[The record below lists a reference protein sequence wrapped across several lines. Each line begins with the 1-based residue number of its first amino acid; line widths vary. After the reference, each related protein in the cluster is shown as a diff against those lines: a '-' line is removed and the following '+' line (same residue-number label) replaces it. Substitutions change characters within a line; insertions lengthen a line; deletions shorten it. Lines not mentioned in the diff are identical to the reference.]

1 MAAPST
7 SWRPNYIVAR
17 SIFFY
22 TDSRELGG
30 AENAML
36 MLLETLDRARW
47 QPTLLLDAGGD
58 AAPLE
63 ERAAALGVPSRR
75 VAPMPLGLAGARRG
89 IGLARMLRRER
100 PALFH
105 AHLSW
110 PLAAK
115 WGLAAA
121 ALARVPSVAT
131 VQLIPEMELERPSK
145 IQLRLLSRRVG
156 RYIAV
161 SSAIA
166 QELKQRFGWPAS
178 KIKVV
183 YNAVDLGRFDA
194 RAPAGLREELGGSEE
209 GPLVLTPARLD
220 EQKGHDVLFRAAAAI
235 PAAKFVLAGD
245 GPLRGELEA
254 EATRLDLGERV
265 IFLGRREDVPQLL
278 AACDVFALPSL
289 YEGSSLA
296 VLEAMAARRAV
307 VSSAIGGTAELIADG
322 ESGLLVPP
330 GDAEALATALR
341 RLLDDPSLRKAL
353 AARARARAEAEFSR
367 EAMAQRVEGVYKEL
381 LGDGPKHG

>member
-1 MAAPST
+1 MAQ
-7 SWRPNYIVAR
+7 

-36 MLLETLDRARW
+36 MLLATLDRSRW

-58 AAPLE
+58 VAPLE
-63 ERAAALGVPSRR
+63 ERASVIDVPSRR
-75 VAPMPLGLAGARRG
+75 VEEMPLGLAGARHG
-89 IGLARMLRRER
+89 IGLARRLRGER

-115 WGLAAA
+115 WALGAAV
-121 ALARVPSVAT
+121 LARVPSVAT
-131 VQLIPEMELERPSK
+131 VQLIPAMALERSSEL
-145 IQLRLLSRRVG
+145 QLRLLSRGVG

-166 QELKQRFGWPAS
+166 GELDQRFGWPAG
-178 KIKVV
+178 KIEVV
-183 YNAVDLGRFDA
+183 YNAVDLDRFDVS
-194 RAPAGLREELGGSEE
+194 APPGLREKLGGSD
-209 GPLVLTPARLD
+209 GVPLVLTPARLD
-220 EQKGHDVLFRAAAAI
+220 EQKGHDVLFRAAAEVPEAR
-235 PAAKFVLAGD
+235 FVLAGE
-245 GPLRGELEA
+245 GPLRAQLETEVA
-254 EATRLDLGERV
+254 QLGLAERV
-265 IFLGRREDVPQLL
+265 LFLGRRDDIPQLL

-322 ESGLLVPP
+322 ENGLLVPP
-330 GDAEALATALR
+330 GDAAALAAALR
-341 RLLDDPSLRKAL
+341 RLLAGPSLREEFALKA
-353 AARARARAEAEFSR
+353 RERAEAEFSR
-367 EAMAQRVEGVYKEL
+367 ETMGRRVEAIYKEL
-381 LGDGPKHG
+381 LGDGPDRD

>member
-1 MAAPST
+1 M
-7 SWRPNYIVAR
+7 AR

-36 MLLETLDRARW
+36 MLLATLDRARW

-63 ERAAALGVPSRR
+63 ERAAAIEVPTRR
-75 VAPMPLGLAGARRG
+75 VPAMPLGLAGGRRAV
-89 IGLARMLRRER
+89 GLARWLRRQR

-121 ALARVPSVAT
+121 VLARVPSVAT
-131 VQLIPEMELERPSK
+131 VQLIPEMELERSSAL
-145 IQLRLLSRRVG
+145 QLRLLSRGVG

-166 QELKQRFGWPAS
+166 RELDQRFGWPAER
-178 KIKVV
+178 IEIV
-183 YNAVDLGRFDA
+183 YNAVELDRFDVP
-194 RAPAGLREELGGSEE
+194 APSGLREELGGSDDV
-209 GPLVLTPARLD
+209 PLVLTPARLD
-220 EQKGHDVLFRAAAAI
+220 EQKGHDVLFRAAAEVPEAR
-235 PAAKFVLAGD
+235 FVLAGD
-245 GPLRGELEA
+245 GPLRGRLEA
-254 EATRLDLGERV
+254 EVAQLELSERV
-265 IFLGRREDVPQLL
+265 LFLGRRDDIPALL

-307 VSSAIGGTAELIADG
+307 VSSAIGGTAELIEDG
-322 ESGLLVPP
+322 ETGLLVPP
-330 GDAEALATALR
+330 GDDAALAAALR
-341 RLLDDPSLRKAL
+341 RLLADVPVRDGMAE
-353 AARARARAEAEFSR
+353 RARQRAEAEFSR
-367 EAMAQRVEGVYKEL
+367 ETMGKRVEAIYAGLV
-381 LGDGPKHG
+381 GDGPDRD

>member
-1 MAAPST
+1 
-7 SWRPNYIVAR
+7 VAR

-36 MLLETLDRARW
+36 MLLATLDRSRW

-63 ERAAALGVPSRR
+63 ERAAAIDVPTRR
-75 VAPMPLGLAGARRG
+75 VPALPLGLAGAHHAL
-89 IGLARMLRRER
+89 GLARWLRHER

-115 WGLAAA
+115 WGLVAAV
-121 ALARVPSVAT
+121 LARVPSVAT
-131 VQLIPEMELERPSK
+131 VQLIPEMELERSSEL
-145 IQLRLLSRRVG
+145 QLRLLSRGVG

-161 SSAIA
+161 SGAIA
-166 QELKQRFGWPAS
+166 HELAERFGWPAD
-178 KIKVV
+178 KIEVV
-183 YNAVDLGRFDA
+183 YNAVDLARFELS
-194 RAPAGLREELGGSEE
+194 APAGLREELGGRE
-209 GPLVLTPARLD
+209 GVPLILTPARLD
-220 EQKGHDVLFRAAAAI
+220 EQKGHDVLFQAAAEVPEAR
-235 PAAKFVLAGD
+235 FVLAGE
-245 GPLRGELEA
+245 GPLRGQLEA
-254 EATRLDLGERV
+254 EVAQLGLTERV
-265 IFLGRREDVPQLL
+265 LFLGRREDVPQLL
-278 AACDVFALPSL
+278 ASCDVFALPSL

-322 ESGLLVPP
+322 EDGLLVPP
-330 GDAEALATALR
+330 GDAPALATALR
-341 RLLDDPSLRKAL
+341 RLLADASLRADFAGK
-353 AARARARAEAEFSR
+353 ARARAEAEFSR
-367 EAMAQRVEGVYKEL
+367 EPMGRRVEGIYEEL
-381 LGDGPKHG
+381 LG